1 MLLFVAIL
9 LGLPSFVG
17 LMCLLVSR
25 VKGKNAVKVDEEA
38 ATAGDGPIKDKR
50 LKKGNRAPV
59 QDNLYVIHESEEELI
74 IDDTNSPLHL
84 AEDSSDSDDEELVF
98 NGSYKFLKWLK

>member
-1 MLLFVAIL
+1 MLLFVVIL

-17 LMCLLVSR
+17 LMYLLVSR
-25 VKGKNAVKVDEEA
+25 TKGKKAMTVDVEN
-38 ATAGDGPIKDKR
+38 TMAGDGPTRVNKF
-50 LKKGNRAPV
+50 KKGNHAPV
-59 QDNLYVIHESEEELI
+59 QDNYVIQESDEELI

-98 NGSYKFLKWLK
+98 NGSYKFLKMA

>member
-17 LMCLLVSR
+17 LMYLLVSR
-25 VKGKNAVKVDEEA
+25 TKGKRAMTVDVEN
-38 ATAGDGPIKDKR
+38 TMAGDGPTR
-50 LKKGNRAPV
+50 VHRFKKGNHAPV
-59 QDNLYVIHESEEELI
+59 QDNLYVIQESDEELI

-98 NGSYKFLKWLK
+98 NGSYKFLKMA